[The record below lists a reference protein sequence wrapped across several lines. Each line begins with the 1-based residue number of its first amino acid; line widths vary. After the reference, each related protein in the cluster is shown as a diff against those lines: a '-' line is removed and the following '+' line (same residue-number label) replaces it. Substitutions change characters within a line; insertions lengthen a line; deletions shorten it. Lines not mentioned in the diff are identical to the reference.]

1 MGAKLRDRGPGAAV
15 QGRCFAARK
24 LLARSLRA
32 VNEVVGLDAV
42 APRTIAP
49 STLMRGV
56 GMAALAACVLAS
68 SWLALGAADSR
79 YLLELPT
86 STSPHW
92 IAGPLLAVSGLVG
105 TLDPNALSTALVILG
120 AGYLLAL
127 ACAERI
133 PLRAAL
139 IAIVLANAAFTLGP
153 TIVSTDVFG
162 YIAYAREL
170 AAHGLDPYVSAPI
183 SLGHDSLL
191 RFVYWKH
198 QPSPYGPLFTAASAP
213 LGLLSASAALWL
225 FKAAAGIACILTAL
239 MVARLAERRELNP
252 SRAAILVGLNPVL
265 LFYAVSGAHN
275 DLLAVAL
282 MVGAIGL
289 MLRGE
294 DSWAGALAVVAAAVK
309 LTVGLA
315 LPFVLL
321 GAARRWRAA
330 RGAALAIVVIGVP
343 SLALFG
349 PDLFSQ
355 LHRISTDRL
364 FDTVFSGPD
373 RVATVLGT
381 HITSAIRAIC
391 TGLALV
397 VALATLV
404 WVRRGADAITAAGW
418 AFLALIASIAS
429 LAPWYLAWL
438 MPLAALGR
446 SRRLRVASLLATAY
460 LILVHLPALGGEP
473 WLSQAGA
480 SAHSNASQIAL
491 VGPASVRRSTATW
504 WLLQDL

>member
-1 MGAKLRDRGPGAAV
+1 MSEL
-15 QGRCFAARK
+15 
-24 LLARSLRA
+24 
-32 VNEVVGLDAV
+32 VGIDAV
-42 APRTIAP
+42 APRAIAP
-49 STLMRGV
+49 STSTRGLSTRGL

-68 SWLALGAADSR
+68 GWLALGAADSR

-86 STSPHW
+86 SSSPHW
-92 IAGPLLAVSGLVG
+92 IAGPLLGLSGLVG
-105 TLDPNALSTALVILG
+105 TLDPNALSSALVVLA

-139 IAIVLANAAFTLGP
+139 TAIALANLAFTLGP

-170 AAHGLDPYVSAPI
+170 VHGLDPYVSAPI
-183 SLGHDSLL
+183 SLHEGSLL

-198 QPSPYGPLFTAASAP
+198 QPSPYGPLFSAASAP

-225 FKAAAGIACILTAL
+225 YKAAAGIASVLTAL
-239 MVARLAERRELNP
+239 IVARVAERRGLDP
-252 SRAAILVGLNPVL
+252 ARAAILVGLNPVL

-282 MVGAIGL
+282 MVGAIAL
-289 MLRGE
+289 MVDGQ
-294 DSWAGALAVVAAAVK
+294 DSWAGAATVAAAAVK

-321 GAARRWRAA
+321 GAVRRGRAT
-330 RGAALAIVVIGVP
+330 RGAALAIVAIGVP
-343 SLALFG
+343 SLLLFG

-373 RVATVLGT
+373 RLATLLGT
-381 HITSAIRAIC
+381 HITAAIRALC

-446 SRRLRVASLLATAY
+446 SRRLRVVSLLATAY

-473 WLSQAGA
+473 WLSQAGSA
-480 SAHSNASQIAL
+480 SSNASQIA
-491 VGPASVRRSTATW
+491 SVREGRGLAELPSSPTQLPVGA
-504 WLLQDL
+504 DASGIVVD